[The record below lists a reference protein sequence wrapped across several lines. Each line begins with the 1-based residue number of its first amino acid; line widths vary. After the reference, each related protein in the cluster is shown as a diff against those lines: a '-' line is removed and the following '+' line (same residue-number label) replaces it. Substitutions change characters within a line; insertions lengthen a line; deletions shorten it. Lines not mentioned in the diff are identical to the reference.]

1 MGRGHQAGSAAIE
14 SFIEGLRSLSG
25 LIFGG
30 LDLADWRG
38 LIRFV
43 HIAAFLGWAG
53 PAMGASW
60 FVYVAGWERRKRPE
74 DGELLRRER
83 WVRRQFNL
91 VVALEHLAFATLVV
105 TGLML
110 MESVD
115 WAYAGQSWLGWKLLL
130 VFVIFIPME
139 LLDVILSAWFG
150 RAMKPDPEAA
160 DSDASTYARAAR
172 VQDLFLR
179 ATIPPVMIGI
189 PVALYLAVVKPA

>member
-1 MGRGHQAGSAAIE
+1 
-14 SFIEGLRSLSG
+14 
-25 LIFGG
+25 
-30 LDLADWRG
+30 
-38 LIRFV
+38 
-43 HIAAFLGWAG
+43 
-53 PAMGASW
+53 MGASW
-60 FVYVAGWERRKRPE
+60 FVYVAAWDRRKRPE

-139 LLDVILSAWFG
+139 LLDVLLSAWFG

-160 DSDASTYARAAR
+160 DSDASAYARAAR
-172 VQDLFLR
+172 AQDLFLR